1 MNTRRSFLKKASAL
15 TLGAMFLPNVKSN
28 AAEQHSM
35 AGGPLG
41 LQIYSLG
48 RELSADVAA
57 GLKRIKESGYS
68 YIELAG
74 YRDGKIGQV
83 SMADYKKMAD
93 DAGLEIKS
101 SHLNPPVRDY
111 SRSNFEEIKDFW
123 KKATEDHQ
131 VLGLPYMVQPGLP
144 NVNSEEDAKFVG
156 EVFNAAGEIT
166 KQAGIQFGY
175 HNHNYEFNRVAPG
188 GKEPISFA
196 IRGFRPQE
204 GQPMP
209 KAVEEL
215 FIENTDPSKVIFEL
229 DVYWTVMGGQDPVEW
244 INKYADRIQM
254 LHIKDRLVLGD
265 SGMMNF
271 EQIFKAFYSHNHKY
285 FFVEI
290 EDTNSGIQFDR
301 IKASADYLNKTGFV
315 K

>member
-1 MNTRRSFLKKASAL
+1 MANRREFLKGASLL
-15 TLGAMFLPNVKSN
+15 TLGALFSN
-28 AAEQHSM
+28 CAEAQAAPKG
-35 AGGPLG
+35 GGPLG

-48 RELSADVAA
+48 PELSANGVAE

-74 YRDGKIGQV
+74 YRDGKIGQA
-83 SMADYKKMAD
+83 SMAEFKKMAD
-93 DAGLEIKS
+93 DAGIEIVS
-101 SHLNPPVRDY
+101 SHLNPPTRDY
-111 SRSNFEEIKDFW
+111 SKDNFEEIKDFW

-131 VLGLPYMVQPGLP
+131 VLGLQYMVQPGLP
-144 NVNSEEDAKFVG
+144 NCNSQEGAQFVG

-166 KQAGIQFGY
+166 KAAGIQFGY
-175 HNHNYEFNRVAPG
+175 HNHNYEFNRLTPG
-188 GKEPISFA
+188 GTEPISFA
-196 IRGFRPQE
+196 IRGFRPAE

-209 KAVEEL
+209 KTVEEI
-215 FIENTDPSKVIFEL
+215 FIESTDPSKVIFEL

-254 LHIKDRLVLGD
+254 LHIKDRLILGD

-271 EQIFKAFYSHNHKY
+271 PKIFEAFYSHNHKY

-290 EDTNSGIQFDR
+290 EDTRSGIQFDR
-301 IKASADYLNKTGFV
+301 VKASADFLNNSGLIK